1 MNLVDDVKVGSTVV
15 HRVKIVLVLI
25 QVFLATSLK
34 GVCGSDTLDL
44 REAATEGASF
54 SLSLM

>member
-1 MNLVDDVKVGSTVV
+1 MNLVDDIKVRSTVV
-15 HRVKIVLVLI
+15 HPVKIVLVLI
-25 QVFLATSLK
+25 QVFLAISLK

-54 SLSLM
+54 SF